1 MPLVTGTLTDIGLE
15 PLTGLS
21 PRLLFTPS
29 APAVRVDGR
38 VFASKPV
45 EVVPAADG
53 SFSVDLASTDG
64 LSPRHTH
71 WRLQVQFRASTS
83 GAGGFTASDFLPFE
97 LFVPLAGGPIGD
109 LIGDRVPFDIVYSD
123 PSVPN
128 ESQRT
133 ATLQFNPV
141 TGDLYERQA

>member
-64 LSPRHTH
+64 LQPRGVH
-71 WRLQVQFRASTS
+71 WQVSAGFHLPTVDNR
-83 GAGGFTASDFLPFE
+83 GAPGADYFLFE
-97 LFVPLAGGPIGD
+97 LFVPLAGGQIGD
-109 LIGDRVPFDIVYSD
+109 LIGDRVPFDVVYVD
-123 PSVPN
+123 ESVPN
-128 ESQRT
+128 ESQRS